1 MPVKKNTDPK
11 PKAKA
16 STAKGPLKTYS
27 GTGKGGSVD
36 RAPYKGKPEAKATGA
51 AGKAVNMNTAKAKA
65 FDAKK
70 KKMAS
75 EYAKNNPIKARGRE
89 MEEGFRN
96 FQKAGTKVFEKA
108 GNQAIETVKYL
119 KSPSTYERS
128 KKK

>member
-75 EYAKNNPIKARGRE
+75 EYSKNNPIKGRMRE
-89 MEEGFRN
+89 LGDEYNKFSKDFDKGVKK
-96 FQKAGTKVFEKA
+96 FQKENEKA
-108 GNQAIETVKYL
+108 FEVRIPGRK
-119 KSPSTYERS
+119 
-128 KKK
+128 